1 MGWLILSLLLYYT
14 VLLAERIVTS
24 VTPPDVEA
32 LRMEATTAAGRALRI
47 AEQTRPV
54 LAALLLTRILLQVLM
69 AAGCVGGVL
78 QSGAGRVWVDW
89 LNTQTGTSVWLIIG
103 LALVLATLLWG
114 LGQFL
119 PRLSRRSSVQF
130 WLQRLSRFILF
141 WHSLFRLFLPKEA
154 QPDPVTAVAAPP
166 SDAPAEEAAR
176 ELVLLSNI
184 VQFSEIIVRE
194 VMQPRTKVVALEQ
207 SINFQAVLKT
217 IRSTRF
223 SKIPVYDSDL
233 DNVIGIL
240 YVKDVVTHT
249 QESRNFA
256 WQALMRQPVIV
267 VPETKP
273 IQDMLQLFK
282 QQKQHLAVV
291 LDEHGTMAGI
301 VTLED
306 VLEEII
312 GDIQDEFDRENEV
325 NYQQIDDQAYLFE
338 GQVLLNDVCR
348 ITGLAPDTFEAVRGD
363 ADTLAGLALELHG
376 DIPKVGETIQWSTIA
391 LTVVSANERRV
402 KEIEFRVL
410 T

>member
-1 MGWLILSLLLYYT
+1 
-14 VLLAERIVTS
+14 
-24 VTPPDVEA
+24 
-32 LRMEATTAAGRALRI
+32 
-47 AEQTRPV
+47 V
-54 LAALLLTRILLQVLM
+54 LAALLLTRILLKVLM
-69 AAGCVGGVL
+69 AAGCAGWLL
-78 QSGAGRVWVDW
+78 QSGIGRVWADRLNNLNSSSMW
-89 LNTQTGTSVWLIIG
+89 LVVG
-103 LALVLATLLWG
+103 LALVLAVLLWG

-119 PRLSRRSSVQF
+119 PRLSRRSGVQF

-141 WHSLFRLFLPKEA
+141 WHGLFRLFLPKEA

-184 VQFSEIIVRE
+184 VQFSDIIVRE

-207 SINFQAVLKT
+207 SVGFQAVLKT

-233 DNVIGIL
+233 DNVLGIL
-240 YVKDVVTHT
+240 YVKDLVAYT
-249 QESRNFA
+249 QEGRNFA
-256 WQALMRQPVIV
+256 WQMLVRKPVIV

-273 IQDMLQLFK
+273 IRDMLQLFK

-312 GDIQDEFDRENEV
+312 GDIQDEFDRDNEV
-325 NYQQIDDQAYLFE
+325 NYKQIDDQTYLFE
-338 GQVLLNDVCR
+338 GQTLLNDVCR
-348 ITGLAPDTFEAVRGD
+348 LAGLAPDTFEEVRGD
-363 ADTLAGLALELHG
+363 ADTLAGLVLELHG

-391 LTVVSANERRV
+391 LTVVSASERRV
-402 KEIEFRVL
+402 KEIEFRVIS
-410 T
+410 

>member
-1 MGWLILSLLLYYT
+1 MGWLILGLLLYYV
-14 VLLAERIVTS
+14 VLLAERIVAS

-32 LRMEATTAAGRALRI
+32 LRVEATSAAGRALRI

-54 LAALLLTRILLQVLM
+54 LAALLLTRILLKVLM
-69 AAGCVGGVL
+69 AAGCAGWLL
-78 QSGAGRVWVDW
+78 QSGIGRVWADRLNNLNSSSMW
-89 LNTQTGTSVWLIIG
+89 LVVG
-103 LALVLATLLWG
+103 LALVLAVLLWG

-119 PRLSRRSSVQF
+119 PRLSRRSGVQF

-141 WHSLFRLFLPKEA
+141 WHGLFRLFLPKEA

-184 VQFSEIIVRE
+184 VQFSDIIVRE

-207 SINFQAVLKT
+207 SVGFQAVLKT

-233 DNVIGIL
+233 DNVLGIL
-240 YVKDVVTHT
+240 YVKDLVAYT
-249 QESRNFA
+249 QEGRNFA
-256 WQALMRQPVIV
+256 WQMLVRKPVIV

-273 IQDMLQLFK
+273 IRDMLQLFK

-312 GDIQDEFDRENEV
+312 GDIQDEFDRDNEV
-325 NYQQIDDQAYLFE
+325 NYKQIDDQTYLFE
-338 GQVLLNDVCR
+338 GQTLLNDVCR
-348 ITGLAPDTFEAVRGD
+348 LAGLAPDTFEEVRGD
-363 ADTLAGLALELHG
+363 ADTLAGLVLELHG

-391 LTVVSANERRV
+391 LTVVSASERRV
-402 KEIEFRVL
+402 KEIEFRVIS
-410 T
+410 